1 VQIFARKGISTI
13 HDFIMSGPYHSQK
26 CEEQELKK
34 QVNSLSYTTA
44 EREGLTDSKGNVKV
58 SSMKTKQCS

>member
-1 VQIFARKGISTI
+1 
-13 HDFIMSGPYHSQK
+13 MSGPYHSQK